1 MGYIPITPFRRTMDA
16 ALLQHVSHPPAPP
29 SGEGIS
35 KWDALRELTTGR
47 IRFGLSDRDLTVLQ
61 VLISFYPAADLRPG
75 EPLVVFPSN
84 ATICARLNGMPCSTM
99 RRHVARLVDSGFLIR
114 RDSPNGKRYLRRG
127 EIAFGFDL
135 APLLNRIDEIRT
147 AAEAVR
153 AEEARLAALRESLS
167 LMRRD
172 LCGLV
177 ALGRIERPALP
188 VWDDCD
194 ALLTTLVPMLR
205 RKLSAPEL
213 ERLQEFLSDAL
224 DRVRGTLVVPVSVN
238 TDTVAEEMSTRDAEN
253 EQHYHKSNSESHDL
267 KPTAKNQ
274 ALPRREQTTPTLPDV
289 LSRCTELRNYAPD
302 GIPTWPKFVETVE
315 TVRPM
320 MGIAEPVWADA
331 KRTMG
336 PVEAAIVLATMLE
349 RYERYRSPGG
359 YLRTLTRK
367 SAERAFSSATMV
379 RALDRQAA

>member
-1 MGYIPITPFRRTMDA
+1 MDA

-29 SGEGIS
+29 SGAGVS
-35 KWDALRELTTGR
+35 KWEALRELTAGR

-61 VLISFYPAADLRPG
+61 ALISFHPAADLSPG
-75 EPLVVFPSN
+75 EPLVVFPAN

-114 RDSPNGKRYLRRG
+114 RDSPNGKRYMRRG

-135 APLLNRIDEIRT
+135 APLLNRIDEIRS
-147 AAEAVR
+147 AAESVR
-153 AEEARLAALRESLS
+153 AEEARLSRLRETVS

-177 ALGRIERPALP
+177 ALGRIEHPALP
-188 VWDDCD
+188 LWDDCE
-194 ALLTTLVPMLR
+194 ALLTDLTPMLR
-205 RKLSAPEL
+205 RKLSAT
-213 ERLQEFLSDAL
+213 DL
-224 DRVRGTLVVPVSVN
+224 DRLEALLAEAIGQARKLFAEP
-238 TDTVAEEMSTRDAEN
+238 VAEETGTSDAEN
-253 EQHYHKSNSESHDL
+253 EQHHHKSNPDSHDL
-267 KPTAKNQ
+267 NPASKIR
-274 ALPRREQTTPTLPDV
+274 ALPRTAQKPPTLPDV
-289 LSRCTELRNYAPD
+289 VSRCKELRNYAPD

-320 MGIAEPVWADA
+320 MGIAEPVWAEA

-349 RYERYRSPGG
+349 RYEHYRSPGG

-367 SAERAFSSATMV
+367 SAAQAFSSASMV